1 MSSLFLSLLLVL
13 LLFSHSSDSR
23 SVADVLDLSGA
34 DAVVDLNRTTFDDF
48 LKKSPAGFAIVE
60 FFAHWCPACRN
71 YKPHYEKVARLFNGP
86 HAVHPGLI
94 VMTRVDCADK
104 MNTDLCNRFSV
115 SHYPMLLWGPP
126 IKFAAGRWDPKK
138 QNNEFQPIEDGR
150 TAERLLNWINK
161 RIGRQLI

>member
-1 MSSLFLSLLLVL
+1 MSPIFLSLLL

-23 SVADVLDLSGA
+23 SIADVPVLSSA
-34 DAVVDLNRTTFDDF
+34 DAAVDLNSSTFEDF
-48 LKKSPAGFAIVE
+48 FKKSPADFAIVE

-71 YKPHYEKVARLFNGP
+71 YKLHYEKVARLFNGP
-86 HAVHPGLI
+86 GAVHPGII

-104 MNTDLCNRFSV
+104 TNTDLCDRFSV
-115 SHYPMLLWGPP
+115 SRYPMLLWGPP

-138 QNNEFQPIEDGR
+138 QNNEIQSIDDGR
-150 TAERLLNWINK
+150 TAEDLLNWINK